1 MYNDLNYNVRVTFE
15 DNTDLLIYVNRLS
28 NENLHKW
35 QGWHCAAGVTAIHIY
50 KNEVYSGECRNDLLG
65 YLDKEWN
72 LIDNHT
78 TCKLDQCSGCTTD
91 MLQGKNK
98 P

>member
-1 MYNDLNYNVRVTFE
+1 MDDDLNYNARITFE
-15 DNTDLLIYVNRLS
+15 DSTDLLIYVNKLS
-28 NENLHKW
+28 NEGLHKW

-65 YLDKEWN
+65 YLDQDWN
-72 LIDNHT
+72 LIDNYT
-78 TCKLDQCSGCTTD
+78 VCKLDQCGCTTD
-91 MLQGKNK
+91 MLQEKHK